1 MPAKTNK
8 TAAAIALMAK
18 EGITAYAAAERMG
31 IKTPSVYAAIKRAK
45 SKAAGV
51 CASCGGPVDADG
63 RHRSENKKARTR
75 RAS

>member
-8 TAAAIALMAK
+8 TAEAIALMAK

-51 CASCGGPVDADG
+51 CASCGGPVGEDG
-63 RHRSENKKARTR
+63 RHKASKRK
-75 RAS
+75 